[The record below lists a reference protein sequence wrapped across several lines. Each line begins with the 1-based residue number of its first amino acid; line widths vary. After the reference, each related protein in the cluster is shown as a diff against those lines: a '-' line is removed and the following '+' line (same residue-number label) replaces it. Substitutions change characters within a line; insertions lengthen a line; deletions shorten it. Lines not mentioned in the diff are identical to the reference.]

1 MLVSAAEPLSIDPAK
16 VTKEGLLKKKG
27 NHLYSYRFK
36 KKYFYLEEHL
46 LKFGSVKGQPI
57 NQIDLSS
64 GMVEVAVSTKYRT

>member
-1 MLVSAAEPLSIDPAK
+1 MLIVHPAEPLAIDRSK

-46 LKFGSVKGQPI
+46 LKFGS
-57 NQIDLSS
+57 
-64 GMVEVAVSTKYRT
+64 

>member
-1 MLVSAAEPLSIDPAK
+1 MLQQAEPLSIDSTK

-57 NQIDLSS
+57 N
-64 GMVEVAVSTKYRT
+64 